1 MERRLSENMQGIIK
15 RFFARFKRNKYKDM
29 EEHLEQERRYEKIS
43 ASVPKT
49 HHVVD
54 MCEQMIDAAREFEDA
69 KNEYGRVCSY
79 LKDIEIVENL
89 GAKDRKLVAELAGN
103 VAKLNEARKEL
114 LNTEQKISD
123 AQFALMQEYED
134 DIPKSIKLLATNE
147 KYLSTINRDLKT
159 LEGEKTEWEI
169 AKDSCKN
176 EMKQLRRLAIL
187 LIVVFAIAALSCLVT
202 SQTTGADTSMVMAV
216 SAFVAALLG
225 GYIFLKYQDC
235 QREIQKCDVNRNYA
249 ITLENRVKLKY
260 VNMKNAVDYACEK
273 YHVRNAEEFRQTYEL
288 FQETVKEREKFRRTN
303 DDLEF
308 YNEKLVETLQRFN
321 LYDEKMFV
329 NYAKAIV
336 NNGEMVE
343 LKHDLVA
350 RKQKLRSRMEYN
362 LKVISELKRDIL
374 INKSQLGE
382 RVDQVNTVL
391 KRVSEL
397 NMSLD
402 T

>member
-29 EEHLEQERRYEKIS
+29 EEHLEQERRYEKIA

-89 GAKDRKLVAELAGN
+89 GEKDRKLVAELAGN

-216 SAFVAALLG
+216 SAFAAALLG

-336 NNGEMVE
+336 NNEEMVE

>member
-89 GAKDRKLVAELAGN
+89 GEKDRKLVAELAGN
-103 VAKLNEARKEL
+103 VAKLNEARTEL

-273 YHVRNAEEFRQTYEL
+273 YHVRNAEEFGQTYEL

-336 NNGEMVE
+336 NNEEMVE

>member
-89 GAKDRKLVAELAGN
+89 GEKDRKLVAELAGN

-249 ITLENRVKLKY
+249 IILENRVKLKY

-273 YHVRNAEEFRQTYEL
+273 YHVRNAEEFGQTYEL

-336 NNGEMVE
+336 NNEEMVE

>member
-89 GAKDRKLVAELAGN
+89 GEKDRKLVAELAGN

-216 SAFVAALLG
+216 SAFAAALLG

-336 NNGEMVE
+336 NNEEMVE

>member
-49 HHVVD
+49 YHVVD

-89 GAKDRKLVAELAGN
+89 GEKDRKLVAELAGN

-159 LEGEKTEWEI
+159 LEGEKTDWEI

-216 SAFVAALLG
+216 SAFVAAMLG

-273 YHVRNAEEFRQTYEL
+273 YQ
-288 FQETVKEREKFRRTN
+288 VKEREKFRRTN

-321 LYDEKMFV
+321 LYDEKMFI

-336 NNGEMVE
+336 NNEEMVE

-374 INKSQLGE
+374 INKSRLGE

>member
-336 NNGEMVE
+336 NNEEMVE

>member
-49 HHVVD
+49 YHVVD

-89 GAKDRKLVAELAGN
+89 GEKDRKLVAELAGN

-147 KYLSTINRDLKT
+147 KYLNTINRDLKT

-216 SAFVAALLG
+216 SAFVAAMLG

-273 YHVRNAEEFRQTYEL
+273 YHVRNAEEFGQTYEL

-321 LYDEKMFV
+321 LYDEKMFI

-336 NNGEMVE
+336 NNEEMVE

-374 INKSQLGE
+374 INKSRLGE

>member
-89 GAKDRKLVAELAGN
+89 GKKDRKLVAELAGN

-336 NNGEMVE
+336 NNDEMVE

>member
-15 RFFARFKRNKYKDM
+15 RFFARLKRNKYKDM

-89 GAKDRKLVAELAGN
+89 GEKDRKLVAELAGN

-114 LNTEQKISD
+114 LNTEHKISD

-273 YHVRNAEEFRQTYEL
+273 YHVRNAEEFGQTYEL

-336 NNGEMVE
+336 NNEEMVE

>member
-1 MERRLSENMQGIIK
+1 
-15 RFFARFKRNKYKDM
+15 
-29 EEHLEQERRYEKIS
+29 
-43 ASVPKT
+43 
-49 HHVVD
+49 
-54 MCEQMIDAAREFEDA
+54 
-69 KNEYGRVCSY
+69 
-79 LKDIEIVENL
+79 
-89 GAKDRKLVAELAGN
+89 
-103 VAKLNEARKEL
+103 
-114 LNTEQKISD
+114 
-123 AQFALMQEYED
+123 
-134 DIPKSIKLLATNE
+134 
-147 KYLSTINRDLKT
+147 
-159 LEGEKTEWEI
+159 
-169 AKDSCKN
+169 
-176 EMKQLRRLAIL
+176 
-187 LIVVFAIAALSCLVT
+187 
-202 SQTTGADTSMVMAV
+202 MVMAV
-216 SAFVAALLG
+216 SAFVAAMLG

-273 YHVRNAEEFRQTYEL
+273 YHVRNAEEFGQTYEL

-321 LYDEKMFV
+321 LYDEKMFI

-336 NNGEMVE
+336 NNEEMVE

-374 INKSQLGE
+374 INKSRLGE
-382 RVDQVNTVL
+382 RVDQVNSVL